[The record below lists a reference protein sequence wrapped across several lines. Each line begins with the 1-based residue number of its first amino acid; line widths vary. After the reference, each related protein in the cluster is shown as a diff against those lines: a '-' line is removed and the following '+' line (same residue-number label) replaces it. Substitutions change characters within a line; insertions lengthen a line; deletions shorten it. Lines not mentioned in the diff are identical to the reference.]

1 MLASLSFNMS
11 MFKKSLISIAVVS
24 VFSISSL
31 AADKGQG
38 RLFLGSTQISPK
50 DVNTELESQGLE
62 EFDMINQFGVEIT
75 LPTLKFA
82 NGGFRYT
89 HRTMTEEELVP
100 STVTD
105 YQAELTQQVF
115 AGILRAPL
123 NSSDYVKLD
132 LFVGAGITSSELKIK
147 TLTQDGSVAK
157 KGYTSPM
164 AVAGGSVSFG
174 VKSIFFTIEAGYEY
188 NKVTG
193 LKETGTVSGNID
205 EFDLSGSYL
214 TIGLMFDGVPV
225 FKK

>member
-1 MLASLSFNMS
+1 
-11 MFKKSLISIAVVS
+11 MFKKSLISVAVVS
-24 VFSISSL
+24 FFSMSSL

-38 RLFLGSTQISPK
+38 RLFLGSTKINPEN
-50 DVNTELESQGLE
+50 VNTELESQGLK

-75 LPTLKFA
+75 LPALKFA
-82 NGGFRYT
+82 NAGFRYT
-89 HRTMTEEELVP
+89 HRMIKEEELAA

-105 YQAELTQQVF
+105 YHAELTQQVF

-123 NSSDYVKLD
+123 NNSDYAKFD
-132 LFVGAGITSSELKIK
+132 LFVGAGVTSSELKIK
-147 TLTQDGSVAK
+147 SLTQDGSVDK
-157 KGYTSPM
+157 KGYASPM
-164 AVAGGSVSFG
+164 AVAGGSASFG

-193 LKETGTVSGNID
+193 LKETDTVSGNID
-205 EFDLSGSYL
+205 EFDLSGGYL

>member
-1 MLASLSFNMS
+1 ML
-11 MFKKSLISIAVVS
+11 KKSLISIAVVS
-24 VFSISSL
+24 LYSISSL

-38 RLFLGSTQISPK
+38 RLFLGSTKINPD
-50 DVNTELESQGLE
+50 DVNTELESQGLK

-75 LPTLKFA
+75 LPALKFA
-82 NGGFRYT
+82 NAGFRYT
-89 HRTMTEEELVP
+89 HRMVKEEELVA

-105 YQAELTQQVF
+105 YNAELTQQVF

-123 NSSDYVKLD
+123 NNSDYAKFD
-132 LFVGAGITSSELKIK
+132 LFVGAGVTSSELKIK
-147 TLTQDGSVAK
+147 SLTQDGSVDK

-164 AVAGGSVSFG
+164 AVAGGSASFG
-174 VKSIFFTIEAGYEY
+174 VKSVFFTIEAGYEY

-205 EFDLSGSYL
+205 EFDLSGGYL